1 MKSSESSP
9 LANWPEI
16 SRYIWDV
23 KYRFRKSEEVMDQ
36 TIEDTWRRVARAAAA
51 AETDSKLWERKF
63 HDILSGFRF
72 LPGGRILANAG
83 TSRTCTTMFN
93 CYVMGT
99 IGDSIEGIFDVVKDS
114 ALTQKQGGGVG
125 FDFSTIRPRGSYI
138 DGVDSP
144 ASGPLSFMNVMDA
157 TCRTIMSAG
166 QRRGAQMGIMRC
178 DHPDIEAFIEAKR
191 EDGALRMFNLS
202 VAVTDAFME
211 AVEADGDWDLV
222 FDGKVYRTLKART
235 LWDKIMKSTYD
246 FAEPGVFMVD
256 RVNRLNNLA
265 YCETIAATNP
275 CGEQPLPPYGACLL
289 GSLNLTRFVTD
300 PFGPGAEVDLAGLE
314 EAARSA
320 VRLLDNVIE
329 LSNYPLDKQRDEAL
343 SKRRMGLGVTGL
355 ADMLIM
361 LGVRYGSPEA
371 VELSETLMRTVAFAA
386 YDASADIAAE
396 KGAFPKFE
404 AEKYLAA
411 PFVQGLPESTRKK
424 IAETGIRNSHLTSIA
439 PTGTISLLAGNV
451 SSGIE
456 PVFALHYTRRI
467 RQGQEGDTADHEV
480 MDYAYAEYC
489 RVHGRPESDSDL
501 PDAFV
506 QADDISPHEHIDM
519 QAALQKYVDS
529 SISKTINVPEDFPFE
544 DFKDIYRYAYRKGL
558 KGCTTFRPSEYIT
571 GVLLRDEDKEKKA
584 EATESGPPRRP
595 EMLHGTTYKVKTP
608 VSKNAFYITINDIM
622 EAEKRRPY
630 EIFVNTKNLQHYSWV
645 VAMTRLISA
654 VFRRESDPSFLVEEL
669 VSIYDPN
676 GGYYSNG
683 EFVPSLPAEVGRLI
697 ANHLRSLGILVDPK
711 AKPADGAEAEEGSVV
726 SLASASSGPRCPM
739 CNAPGLQKKE
749 GCLVCPHCGFSKCG

>member
-1 MKSSESSP
+1 MKSVESSV
-9 LANWPEI
+9 LSNWPEI

-23 KYRFRKSEEVMDQ
+23 KYRFRKSEQVVDETV
-36 TIEDTWRRVARAAAA
+36 EDTWRRVAQAAADG
-51 AETDSKLWERKF
+51 EEDSTRWAGEFYEL
-63 HDILSGFRF
+63 LAGFRF

-83 TSRTCTTMFN
+83 TERQSTTMFN

-99 IGDSIEGIFDVVKDS
+99 IKDSIEGIFDVVKES

-191 EDGALRMFNLS
+191 EDGVLRMFNLS
-202 VAVTDAFME
+202 VAVTDDFMA
-211 AVEADGDWDLV
+211 AVEADADWNLV
-222 FDGKVYRTLKART
+222 FDGHVYRTIKARE
-235 LWDKIMKSTYD
+235 LWDKIMQSTYD

-256 RVNRLNNLA
+256 RVNQLNNLA

-289 GSLNLTRFVTD
+289 GSVNLTRFVSK
-300 PFGPGAEVDLAGLE
+300 PFAEGAAIDWDGLAE
-314 EAARSA
+314 TTRTA
-320 VRLLDNVIE
+320 VRFLDNVIE
-329 LSNYPLDKQRDEAL
+329 LSNYPLELQHEEAKR
-343 SKRRMGLGVTGL
+343 KRRMGLGVTGL

-361 LGVRYGSPEA
+361 LGLRYGSPEA
-371 VELSETLMRTVAFAA
+371 VALSEKLMRTVAFAA

-396 KGAFPKFE
+396 KGAFPLFD

-411 PFVQGLPESTRKK
+411 PFIQKLPEATRRK
-424 IAETGIRNSHLTSIA
+424 IGKTGIRNSHLTSIA

-456 PVFALHYTRRI
+456 PVFALHYVRRI

-489 RVHGRPESDSDL
+489 RQFGRPESDADL
-501 PDAFV
+501 PPAFV
-506 QADDISPHEHIDM
+506 QSAAVTPHEHIDM
-519 QAALQKYVDS
+519 QAAMQRYVDS

-544 DFKDIYRYAYRKGL
+544 DFKDIYRYAYQQGL

-571 GVLLRDEDKEKKA
+571 GVLLRQEDRPEA
-584 EATESGPPRRP
+584 EAEAADLPPRRP
-595 EMLHGTTYKVKTP
+595 EMLQGTTYKVKTP
-608 VSKNAFYITINDIM
+608 ISKNAFYITINDIV
-622 EAEKRRPY
+622 EGEIRRPY

-676 GGYYSNG
+676 GGYYNHG

-697 ANHLRSLGILVDPK
+697 ASHLQSLGIME
-711 AKPADGAEAEEGSVV
+711 KPEPVADSPQEGEAV
-726 SLASASSGPRCPM
+726 SLADMSGPRCPM